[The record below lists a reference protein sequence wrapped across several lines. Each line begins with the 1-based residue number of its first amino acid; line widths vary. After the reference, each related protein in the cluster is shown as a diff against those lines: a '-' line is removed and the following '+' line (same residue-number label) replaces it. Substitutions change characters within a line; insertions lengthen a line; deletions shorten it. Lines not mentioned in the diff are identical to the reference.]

1 MLIRPQLLQATKRC
15 TQCKMKKYLYI
26 LLLLLIASCDLRNA
40 ESYAIEAEKLSDN
53 GNYLEANELLDKALK
68 KDPYFIGAYIN
79 KGANLAALKK
89 FEDAIKIYN
98 QALSIDSENTM
109 ILYNLANNY
118 KQIEKYNK
126 AILFYNKALNTKG
139 GENIYFDY
147 NNENSYIDLGNNY
160 DIEGSAIFFQRGITY
175 LCLDSI
181 KSSISDFKR
190 CVNNNYNLPKCYYYL
205 GINYY
210 KIHQDSLGCEYL
222 KKSAFWKDED
232 AIEAL
237 NEYCK

>member
-1 MLIRPQLLQATKRC
+1 MN
-15 TQCKMKKYLYI
+15 KYLYF
-26 LLLLLIASCDLRNA
+26 LLLFIIASCDLRNV
-40 ESYAIEAEKLSDN
+40 ESYVIEAEKLSEN
-53 GNYLEANELLDKALK
+53 GNYLDANKLLDKALD
-68 KDPYFIGAYIN
+68 KDPYSISAYIN

-98 QALSIDSENTM
+98 KALSIDSENTM

-118 KQIEKYNK
+118 KQIEKYNI
-126 AILFYNKALNTKG
+126 ALLYYNKALNTKG
-139 GENIYFDY
+139 GENIYIDY
-147 NNENSYIDLGNNY
+147 DNENSYIELGNNY
-160 DIEGSAIFFQRGITY
+160 DIEGSEIFFQRGITY

-190 CVNNNYNLPKCYYYL
+190 CVSNNYNVPKCYYYL

-210 KIHQDSLGCEYL
+210 KISQDSLGCDYL
-222 KKSAFWKDED
+222 KKSAIWKDKD

-237 NEYCK
+237 SEYCK